1 MKRPVVLGLAGAL
14 AATALPAAAAAAAS
28 ATNALP
34 LPHVLT
40 CAGTAVLRPAR
51 YVLSCA
57 DANSYFEKVHW
68 TSWGR
73 ATARGAG
80 IFVRNTCTPT
90 CAQGR
95 FVRHPATIVLATPEK
110 TKYGLLFSVVRY
122 QYTVSSSASLPLKPH
137 ASAPCAVAPMLAV
150 LQRAYGPTVRVLY
163 NGHLVC
169 VGNLAEIA
177 VMTANRASATPGYS
191 GPVGSPHGALMHYA
205 SGAWHEVDLA
215 KPNPYCTADGR
226 QTAAV
231 PAALGRV
238 CGIQ

>member
-1 MKRPVVLGLAGAL
+1 MMRPIGVGLAGAL
-14 AATALPAAAAAAAS
+14 LAAALPAAAAS
-28 ATNALP
+28 AVRAGAP
-34 LPHVLT
+34 ALPHVLT

-57 DANSYFEKVHW
+57 DANSYFEKMHW

-95 FVRHPATIVLATPEK
+95 FVRHPATLVLATPEK

-122 QYTVSSSASLPLKPH
+122 QYTVSSSSRLPL
-137 ASAPCAVAPMLAV
+137 APAATAACAVAPMLAA
-150 LQRAYGPTVRVLY
+150 LQRAYGPKVRVVY

-169 VGNLAEIA
+169 AGNLAEIA
-177 VMTANRASATPGYS
+177 VLIANRASATPGYS
-191 GPVGSPHGALMHYA
+191 GPVGSPHGALMHA
-205 SGAWHEVDLA
+205 VNGAWHEVDLA